1 MSKSLSVKVKTTT
14 LIKALE
20 EALDKREKRW
30 ANQAK
35 ETARHKKEV
44 EAFNASILKLVKA
57 GKGTIHDITENKWAT
72 RNDKNST
79 TISFSAEIKL
89 PKSVMPVEPKE
100 IDEMREHTYKME
112 TDDISQAL
120 RILKMT
126 DQEYVNAS
134 TYKSVA
140 EYL

>member
-1 MSKSLSVKVKTTT
+1 MSKSLSVKVKTST
-14 LIKALE
+14 LVKALE

-30 ANQAK
+30 ANQEK
-35 ETARHKKEV
+35 EIARHKKEV
-44 EAFNASILKLVKA
+44 EAYNASILKLVKA

-79 TISFSAEIKL
+79 TVSFSAEIKL

-100 IDEMREHTYKME
+100 IDEMRESTYKME

>member
-44 EAFNASILKLVKA
+44 EAYNASILKLVKA
-57 GKGTIHDITENKWAT
+57 GKGTIHDISENKWAT
-72 RNDKNST
+72 RNDRNST

-89 PKSVMPVEPKE
+89 PKSVIPVEPKE

>member
-1 MSKSLSVKVKTTT
+1 MSKSLSVKVKTST

-30 ANQAK
+30 ANQEK
-35 ETARHKKEV
+35 EMARHKKEV
-44 EAFNASILKLVKA
+44 EAYSASILKLVKA

-72 RNDKNST
+72 RNDRNST
-79 TISFSAEIKL
+79 TVSFSAEIKL

-100 IDEMREHTYKME
+100 IDEMRESTYKME

>member
-1 MSKSLSVKVKTTT
+1 MSKSLSVKVKTAT

-30 ANQAK
+30 ANQEK

-44 EAFNASILKLVKA
+44 EAYNASILKLVKA
-57 GKGTIHDITENKWAT
+57 GKGTIHDISENKWAT

-79 TISFSAEIKL
+79 TITFSAEIKL

-100 IDEMREHTYKME
+100 NDEMRESIYKME

>member
-1 MSKSLSVKVKTTT
+1 MSKSLSVKVKTST
-14 LIKALE
+14 LVKALE

-30 ANQAK
+30 ANQEK
-35 ETARHKKEV
+35 EIARHKKEV
-44 EAFNASILKLVKA
+44 EAYNASILKLVKA

-79 TISFSAEIKL
+79 TVSFSAEIKL

>member
-1 MSKSLSVKVKTTT
+1 MSKSLSVKVKTTA

-30 ANQAK
+30 ANQEK
-35 ETARHKKEV
+35 EMARHKKEV
-44 EAFNASILKLVKA
+44 EAYNASILKLVKA
-57 GKGTIHDITENKWAT
+57 GKGTIHDISENKWAT

-79 TISFSAEIKL
+79 TITFSAEIKL

>member
-1 MSKSLSVKVKTTT
+1 MSKSLSVKVKTTA

-30 ANQAK
+30 ANQEK
-35 ETARHKKEV
+35 EMARHKKEV
-44 EAFNASILKLVKA
+44 EAYNASILKLVKA

-79 TISFSAEIKL
+79 TVSFSAEIKL

-100 IDEMREHTYKME
+100 IDEMRESTYKME

>member
-57 GKGTIHDITENKWAT
+57 GKGTIHDISENKWAT

-79 TISFSAEIKL
+79 TITFSAEIKL

-100 IDEMREHTYKME
+100 IDEMRESTYKME

>member
-1 MSKSLSVKVKTTT
+1 MSKSLSVKVKTTA

-30 ANQAK
+30 ANQEK
-35 ETARHKKEV
+35 EMARHKKEV
-44 EAFNASILKLVKA
+44 EAYNASILKLVKA
-57 GKGTIHDITENKWAT
+57 GKGTIHDISENKWAT

-79 TISFSAEIKL
+79 TITFSAEIKL

-100 IDEMREHTYKME
+100 IDDMREHTYKME

>member
-1 MSKSLSVKVKTTT
+1 MSKSLSVKVKTST

-30 ANQAK
+30 ANQEK
-35 ETARHKKEV
+35 EIARHKKEV
-44 EAFNASILKLVKA
+44 EAYNASILKLVKA
-57 GKGTIHDITENKWAT
+57 GKGTIHDISENKWAT

-79 TISFSAEIKL
+79 TVSFSAEIKL

-100 IDEMREHTYKME
+100 IDEMRESTYKME

>member
-1 MSKSLSVKVKTTT
+1 MSKSLSVKVKTST
-14 LIKALE
+14 LVKALE

-30 ANQAK
+30 ANQEK
-35 ETARHKKEV
+35 EIARHKKEV
-44 EAFNASILKLVKA
+44 EAYNASILKLVKA

>member
-30 ANQAK
+30 ANQEK
-35 ETARHKKEV
+35 EKARYDKEV
-44 EAFNASILKLVKA
+44 QAYNASILKLVKA
-57 GKGTIHDITENKWAT
+57 GKGTIHDISENKWAT

-89 PKSVMPVEPKE
+89 PKSVLPVEPKE
-100 IDEMREHTYKME
+100 NDEMREHTYKME

>member
-1 MSKSLSVKVKTTT
+1 MSKSLSVKVKTST

-30 ANQAK
+30 ANQEK
-35 ETARHKKEV
+35 EIARHKKEV
-44 EAFNASILKLVKA
+44 EAYNASILKLVKA

-79 TISFSAEIKL
+79 TVSFSAEIKL

-100 IDEMREHTYKME
+100 IDEMRESTYKME